1 MRKRIT
7 VRLSPGS
14 IQSALDEVSSL
25 MSANRNRLDDAA
37 RDLAER
43 ICEKAQSNFDAA
55 WYDSLA
61 RGVRGEANVKCRVEK
76 TGTGYKVV
84 AEGNEVTFG
93 ECGAGVYYNP
103 PAGTSPHPGGADLGF
118 VIGGYGKG
126 QGNQKAW
133 GYYAEDG
140 NLVITHGTA
149 AQMPLY
155 RAFEE
160 VLQEAKK
167 R

>member
-1 MRKRIT
+1 MQKRIT

-14 IQSALDEVSSL
+14 VKSALNEVESL
-25 MSANRNRLDDAA
+25 MSADRVRLDNAA
-37 RDLAER
+37 HDIADR
-43 ICEKAQSNFDAA
+43 ICEKAQANFDAA

-61 RGVRGEANVKCRVEK
+61 RGVRGEADVKCRVEK
-76 TGTGYKVV
+76 TGTGYKVI
-84 AEGNEVTFG
+84 AEGPEVTFI
-93 ECGAGVYYNP
+93 EFGAGVYYNP
-103 PAGTSPHPGGADLGF
+103 PAGTSPHPRGADLGF

-126 QGNQKAW
+126 QGKQNAW

-149 AQMPLY
+149 AQTPLY

-160 VLQEAKK
+160 VLQEVKK

>member
-14 IQSALDEVSSL
+14 IQSALDEVAYL

-61 RGVRGEANVKCRVEK
+61 RGVRGEADVKCRVEK

-84 AEGNEVTFG
+84 AEGNEVTFI
-93 ECGAGVYYNP
+93 EFGAGVYYNP
-103 PAGTSPHPGGADLGF
+103 PRRNVPSP
-118 VIGGYGKG
+118 
-126 QGNQKAW
+126 
-133 GYYAEDG
+133 
-140 NLVITHGTA
+140 
-149 AQMPLY
+149 
-155 RAFEE
+155 
-160 VLQEAKK
+160 
-167 R
+167 

>member
-1 MRKRIT
+1 MQKRIT

-14 IQSALDEVSSL
+14 VKSALNEVESL
-25 MSANRNRLDDAA
+25 MSADRVRLDNAA
-37 RDLAER
+37 NDIADR
-43 ICEKAQSNFDAA
+43 ICEKAQANFDAA

-61 RGVRGEANVKCRVEK
+61 RGVRGEADVKCRVEK
-76 TGTGYKVV
+76 TGTGYKVI
-84 AEGNEVTFG
+84 AEGPEVTFI
-93 ECGAGVYYNP
+93 EFGAGVYYNP
-103 PAGTSPHPGGADLGF
+103 PAGTSPHPRGADLGF

-126 QGNQKAW
+126 QGKQNAW

-149 AQMPLY
+149 AQTPLY

-160 VLQEAKK
+160 VLQEVKK

>member
-1 MRKRIT
+1 MTPRAT
-7 VRLSPGS
+7 SPNGY
-14 IQSALDEVSSL
+14 AK
-25 MSANRNRLDDAA
+25 
-37 RDLAER
+37 
-43 ICEKAQSNFDAA
+43 KAQSNFDAA

-61 RGVRGEANVKCRVEK
+61 RGVRGEADVKCRVEK

-84 AEGNEVTFG
+84 AEGERGDVHRVRGRKSIIVPPPERPLTLTAQTSDSLSEDMARG
-93 ECGAGVYYNP
+93 KETRRRGATTP
-103 PAGTSPHPGGADLGF
+103 KTATSSSL
-118 VIGGYGKG
+118 
-126 QGNQKAW
+126 
-133 GYYAEDG
+133 
-140 NLVITHGTA
+140 HGTA

>member
-1 MRKRIT
+1 MQKRIT

-14 IQSALDEVSSL
+14 VKSALDEVASL
-25 MSANRNRLDDAA
+25 MSANRDRLDDAA
-37 RDLAER
+37 RDIAER
-43 ICEKAQSNFDAA
+43 ICEKAQANFDAA

-61 RGVRGEANVKCRVEK
+61 RGVRGEADVKCRVEK

-84 AEGNEVTFG
+84 AEGPE
-93 ECGAGVYYNP
+93 E
-103 PAGTSPHPGGADLGF
+103 LGF

-160 VLQEAKK
+160 VLQEMK